1 MKLNWTYW
9 ASISTP
15 VRDAHV
21 HQAARNAEGI
31 YYNQPLAKKYGLKET
46 LLVSVIS
53 LSDNTASKYI
63 QILKNFLCFT
73 ATYGL
78 QPMIYYVVHEKDE
91 ISRPAAGTLDNTD
104 YTRPSSNNNSSSSTS
119 GTSPNTMNI
128 SSFSSPSSSLLL
140 SRKPF
145 VIPEIYVSPSIRGSG
160 GGRHLEALLGVL
172 LSPFTYRYTHFHLPL
187 VDSVISLFTDVP
199 FLCDS

>member
-31 YYNQPLAKKYGLKET
+31 YANHTLAAKYGLKET

-78 QPMIYYVVHEKDE
+78 QPMVYYVVHEKDE
-91 ISRPAAGTLDNTD
+91 VSRPEAGTFANT
-104 YTRPSSNNNSSSSTS
+104 
-119 GTSPNTMNI
+119 G
-128 SSFSSPSSSLLL
+128 
-140 SRKPF
+140 
-145 VIPEIYVSPSIRGSG
+145 
-160 GGRHLEALLGVL
+160 
-172 LSPFTYRYTHFHLPL
+172 
-187 VDSVISLFTDVP
+187 
-199 FLCDS
+199 

>member
-31 YYNQPLAKKYGLKET
+31 YSNQSLVKKYGLKET

-78 QPMIYYVVHEKDE
+78 QPMVYYVVHEKDE
-91 ISRPAAGTLDNTD
+91 ISRPVAGTMDNTE
-104 YTRPSSNNNSSSSTS
+104 YSRPSNNNSSSSSSSTS
-119 GTSPNTMNI
+119 GI
-128 SSFSSPSSSLLL
+128 SSNNNMNTSFSSLLL

-145 VIPEIYVSPSIRGSG
+145 VIPEVYVSPSIRGSG
-160 GGRHLEALLGVL
+160 GGRHLEALLG
-172 LSPFTYRYTHFHLPL
+172 
-187 VDSVISLFTDVP
+187 I
-199 FLCDS
+199 

>member
-9 ASISTP
+9 SSISAP

-31 YYNQPLAKKYGLKET
+31 YHNQTLASRYGLKET

-63 QILKNFLCFT
+63 QILKNFLCYT

-78 QPMIYYVVHEKDE
+78 QPMVYYVVHEKDE
-91 ISRPAAGTLDNTD
+91 VGQ
-104 YTRPSSNNNSSSSTS
+104 
-119 GTSPNTMNI
+119 
-128 SSFSSPSSSLLL
+128 
-140 SRKPF
+140 
-145 VIPEIYVSPSIRGSG
+145 
-160 GGRHLEALLGVL
+160 
-172 LSPFTYRYTHFHLPL
+172 
-187 VDSVISLFTDVP
+187 
-199 FLCDS
+199 